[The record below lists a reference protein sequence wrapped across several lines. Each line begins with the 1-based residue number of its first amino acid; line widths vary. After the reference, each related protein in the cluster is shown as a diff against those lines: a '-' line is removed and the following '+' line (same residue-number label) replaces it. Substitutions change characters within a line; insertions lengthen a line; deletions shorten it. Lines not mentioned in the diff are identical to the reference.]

1 MATLGD
7 VAAKAHVSK
16 MTVSRVINHPEK
28 VTKELRDLVYAAMS
42 ELNYQPNFAAKA
54 LANNRTQIVKLFI
67 LERMDTV
74 EPYYMN
80 LLAGLADALDEKNY
94 ALQLVTKNSLD
105 VGNCDGYVVTG
116 VRNKDYGWLETVE
129 KPLVLYGENQMDF
142 DYVDTDNILG
152 TRTSTNYAFA
162 CGYTTVVFVGIN
174 LPDSFAESREKGYT
188 LAMAAHHAPPKVFR
202 MDNRSHISDQVITKH
217 FAEFPQNTCFVCASD
232 RLAIGVERAVQRQ
245 GGQIPDDY
253 GVIGFDGVF
262 LDRIGSP
269 QLTTIRQ
276 PVQKM
281 GYETG
286 RMVLHKIE
294 ENGAPQGH
302 EVFVPT
308 LVPRG
313 TTRPPQEGQPK

>member
-1 MATLGD
+1 M
-7 VAAKAHVSK
+7 K
-16 MTVSRVINHPEK
+16 
-28 VTKELRDLVYAAMS
+28 
-42 ELNYQPNFAAKA
+42 
-54 LANNRTQIVKLFI
+54 
-67 LERMDTV
+67 
-74 EPYYMN
+74 
-80 LLAGLADALDEKNY
+80 KNY

-116 VRNKDYGWLETVE
+116 MRNKDNGWLETVE
-129 KPLVLYGENQMDF
+129 KPIVLYGENQMGF

-188 LAMAAHHAPPKVFR
+188 LAIAAHHAPPKVFR

>member
-28 VTKELRDLVYAAMS
+28 VTRELRELVYAAMND
-42 ELNYQPNFAAKA
+42 LNYQPNIAAKA

-67 LERMDTV
+67 LEKMDTV

-80 LLAGLADALDEKNY
+80 LLAGLADDLDEKNY
-94 ALQLVTKNSLD
+94 ALQLVTKNSLE

-116 VRNKDYGWLETVE
+116 MRNKDYGWLETVE
-129 KPLVLYGENQMDF
+129 KPIVLYGENQMGF
-142 DYVDTDNILG
+142 DYVDTDNVLG
-152 TRTSTNYAFA
+152 IKTSTNYALT
-162 CGYTTVVFVGIN
+162 CGYTNIVYIGIN
-174 LPDSFAESREKGYT
+174 LPEAFAQSREQGYT
-188 LAMAAHHAPPKVFR
+188 LAMTVHHAQPQIYR
-202 MDNRSHISDQVITKH
+202 LDNRSHLSEALIDAH
-217 FAEFPQNTCFVCASD
+217 FSEFPKNTCFVCASD

-245 GGQIPDDY
+245 GGRIPDDY

-286 RMVLHKIE
+286 RMVLNKIE
-294 ENGAPQGH
+294 ENGLPQGH

-313 TTRPPQEGQPK
+313 TTRPPQAQG